1 MLQPNGDGGNERPE
15 GALES
20 EEEQLEEREGEESP
34 DESRAALV
42 VGGGI
47 AGIQAAIDLADSDL
61 RVYLVE
67 RSPSLGGRMAQLDK
81 TFPTMDCSI

>member
-1 MLQPNGDGGNERPE
+1 MTAHEP
-15 GALES
+15 
-20 EEEQLEEREGEESP
+20 READTEAVAP
-34 DESRAALV
+34 DRGALV

-47 AGIQAAIDLADSDL
+47 AGIQAALDLANARI
-61 RVYLVE
+61 RVTLVE